1 MHAFADALVAPEA
14 RGSGHLDTA
23 VVTIRFDNG
32 AIATAEANFSAL
44 YGYDVR
50 GEAFGSAGMVTAG
63 TARVTDMTLYDAG
76 GIHVDTARSDTDLL
90 HAAYA
95 GEIAGVRRGR
105 AHRRR
110 RPRCRARPPAP
121 RWRSPWP
128 RSRASRPER
137 R

>member
-1 MHAFADALVAPEA
+1 LA
-14 RGSGHLDTA
+14 SA

-63 TARVTDMTLYDAG
+63 TARVNDMTLYDAG
-76 GIHVDTARSDTDLL
+76 GIHVDTARRDTDLL

-95 GEIAGVRRGR
+95 GEIRAFVEAVRTGG
-105 AHRRR
+105 AS
-110 RPRCRARPPAP
+110 PVPGATARTALEIALAAIE
-121 RWRSPWP
+121 SVET
-128 RSRASRPER
+128 ATAVTL
-137 R
+137 